1 VGFSIAQKVGDYE
14 VLDLVGTGGMGCVY
28 RVRNVISQRTE
39 AMKVLLADLQA
50 EPELASRF
58 LSEIRTLAA
67 LDHPNIAQLHTALQV
82 DNQLLMI
89 MEFVDGMTLQQMAQ
103 QAPLALERIINY
115 MHQTLAALSF
125 AHSRGVVHR
134 DIKPANIMVTP
145 EGLVQLTDFGIAKSK
160 AINQATQ
167 PGTTMG
173 SLHYMSPEQARGER
187 SVDGRCD
194 IYSLGIT
201 MYELLAGCLPF
212 ADESAYVLLHNHL
225 NDAPRAPIEV
235 NPRLSKSLNDVIL
248 KALEKDPAKRFQS
261 AASFS
266 EALERASGIAS
277 TVLVERPRP
286 SGSITPATSGNGPR
300 HVRHRAA
307 ATSRFLTAAEG
318 RFWVAARAFAAV
330 AFMAGAAMG
339 FSHVGKATMMV
350 KRAGLAMKQSSSSI
364 APAHTL
370 VTQID
375 GPRKAVNVLPDL
387 PRVSSAETAT
397 LTDKPQIVLES
408 PQVRTSVQ
416 PSPQPKRVAPAAP
429 RNKAETASL
438 SKVKAKVE
446 ADDSAAE
453 VTPPVQKPATLAE
466 LQMLRTQ
473 KVELDIRAAAVRTR
487 VQRLKSQR
495 EADGEEGL
503 GSDVAGAYVRMNA
516 YLSTERVDL
525 EEGDVTAA
533 REHMEEASHELNALE
548 GLLAGSITA
557 AKR

>member
-28 RVRNVISQRTE
+28 RVRNAISQRTE

-67 LDHPNIAQLHTALQV
+67 LDHPNIAQLHTALQI

-103 QAPLALERIINY
+103 QAPLSLEKIINY

-145 EGLVQLTDFGIAKSK
+145 KGLVKLTDFGIAKSK

-187 SVDGRCD
+187 TVDGRCD
-194 IYSLGIT
+194 MYSLGIT

-277 TVLVERPRP
+277 TVLVEPPRLP
-286 SGSITPATSGNGPR
+286 GRATPVGSGNGQGP
-300 HVRHRAA
+300 VRQRAA

-318 RFWVAARAFAAV
+318 RFWVAARAFTAV
-330 AFMAGAAMG
+330 AFLAGAAMG
-339 FSHVGKATMMV
+339 LSHVGKATLMV
-350 KRAGLAMKQSSSSI
+350 KKADLAMKQPSSPMTS
-364 APAHTL
+364 AHVT

-375 GPRKAVNVLPDL
+375 GPRNGGAV
-387 PRVSSAETAT
+387 RF
-397 LTDKPQIVLES
+397 DKPQVALER
-408 PQVRTSVQ
+408 PQVRASVE
-416 PSPQPKRVAPAAP
+416 PLPLPKQVAPASP
-429 RNKAETASL
+429 RKKVPTAFL
-438 SKVKAKVE
+438 SKAKVKGQS
-446 ADDSAAE
+446 DDSADAIIA
-453 VTPPVQKPATLAE
+453 PVQKPGTAAE
-466 LQMLRTQ
+466 LQMLRAQ
-473 KVELDIRAAAVRTR
+473 KVELDTRAAAVRTS
-487 VQRLKSQR
+487 VQRLKTQR
-495 EADGEEGL
+495 EADGEGL
-503 GSDVAGAYVRMNA
+503 AENVAGAYVRMNA
-516 YLSTERVDL
+516 YLSAERVDL
-525 EEGDVTAA
+525 DEGDVAAA
-533 REHMEEASHELNALE
+533 REHMGEAAHEVNVLE
-548 GLLAGSITA
+548 GLFAGAITA